1 MKEPTKALPKTVMSY
16 HLEATAFEE
25 DIDLSNAA
33 PTFQEIESIVNKA
46 LIGCVKDGKTLLRV
60 YLCKPG
66 EYLRLVVHGVDVNAP
81 KLIKQAF
88 LDGGKGDKANQEA

>member
-1 MKEPTKALPKTVMSY
+1 MKESTNTLPKTVISY

-25 DIDLSNAA
+25 GIDLSNAA
-33 PTFQEIESIVNKA
+33 PTFQEIESIINKA
-46 LIGCVKDGKTLLRV
+46 LLGCVKDGKTPLRV
-60 YLCKPG
+60 SLCQPG

-88 LDGGKGDKANQEA
+88 LCTRKSDKANQEE